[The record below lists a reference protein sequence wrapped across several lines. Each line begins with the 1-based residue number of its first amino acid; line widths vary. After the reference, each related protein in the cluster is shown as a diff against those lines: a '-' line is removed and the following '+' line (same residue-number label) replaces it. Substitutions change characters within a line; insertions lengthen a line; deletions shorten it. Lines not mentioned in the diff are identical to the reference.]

1 MDLTTSYLGLKLK
14 NPLVAS
20 SSPLCRDVTNIVRMQ
35 EAGLAAVVLH
45 SLFEEQIELESQ
57 DLDRYLS
64 RGTDSFAESLSF
76 FPELG
81 DYNVGPHDYLEH
93 IRKVKQAVTIPVIAS
108 LNGNSPGGWTRYAKL
123 MEEAGADAIEL
134 NVYTVPTSPEF
145 TGDELEVFYTE
156 VVTEVRA
163 RVRIPVAV
171 KVSPFF
177 SSLPNMARRLQ
188 EAGAGALV
196 LFNRFYQPDFDIE
209 ALELRPHL
217 QLSTPEELLPRLH
230 MIAILYGQTQLDLAV
245 TGGVH
250 SERDVLKSMMAG
262 AKVAMMTSCLLQRGI
277 EYAKTIHTK
286 LVEWMEEHEYASI
299 QQMIGS
305 MSFQAAENPEV
316 LSRINYMKVLGQY
329 SARTPVWRTQ

>member
-1 MDLTTSYLGLKLK
+1 MDLSTNYLGLKLRS
-14 NPLVAS
+14 PIVAS
-20 SSPLCRDVTNIVRMQ
+20 SSPLCRDVMNIARMQ
-35 EAGLAAVVLH
+35 EAGVSAVVLH

-64 RGTDSFAESLSF
+64 YGTDSFAESLNY

-93 IRKVKQAVTIPVIAS
+93 IRKVKAAVTIPIIAS

-134 NVYTVPTSPEF
+134 NLYTVPTNPEF
-145 TGDELEVFYTE
+145 SGEELEVFYGE

-163 RVRIPVAV
+163 RVKIPLAV
-171 KVSPFF
+171 KLSPFF
-177 SSLPNMARRLQ
+177 TSLPNIARRL
-188 EAGAGALV
+188 EMAGASAAV

-217 QLSTPEELLPRLH
+217 MLSTSEELLPRLH
-230 MIAILYGQTQLDLAV
+230 AIAILHGQTRLDLAV

-250 SERDVLKSMMAG
+250 NERDVLKSMMAG
-262 AKVAMMTSCLLQRGI
+262 AKIAMMTSCLLQRGI
-277 EYAKTIHTK
+277 EHAKTIESR
-286 LVEWMEEHEYASI
+286 LVDWMEEHEYSSI
-299 QQMIGS
+299 QQMQGS
-305 MSFQAAENPEV
+305 MSFQSAENPEV

-329 SARTPVWRTQ
+329 SVRNPLWRTQ